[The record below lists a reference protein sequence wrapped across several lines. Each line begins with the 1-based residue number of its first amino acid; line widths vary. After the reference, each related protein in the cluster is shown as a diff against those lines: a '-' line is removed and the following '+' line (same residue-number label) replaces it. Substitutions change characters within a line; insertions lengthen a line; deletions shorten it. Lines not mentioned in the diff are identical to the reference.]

1 MIKEYQEKI
10 RIISVYQEFFRLKEK
25 KRGIALS
32 LEKRV
37 MGLPDYGQMKESHK
51 VLAADY
57 TTHQQRDFIVDKK
70 D

>member
-1 MIKEYQEKI
+1 
-10 RIISVYQEFFRLKEK
+10 
-25 KRGIALS
+25 
-32 LEKRV
+32 
-37 MGLPDYGQMKESHK
+37 MKESHK